1 MRSQAK
7 YGRFLRVFFLCGL
20 LLTVFGCVA
29 LTSAQQ
35 AKMDKLQ
42 SDLKAAADQV
52 KRIYDLQASVRQKY
66 KDGELDAVEAVGIL
80 TELQEEAQHAL
91 ANYEKLQ
98 QDYKDLKGEGIPW
111 YHWLWAVASTIAA
124 AFLGKEHFALKG
136 IAGLFVG
143 AVEKGPCKKVR
154 AELQEK
160 FDGKQLDADEIV
172 DLVTSGIKRR
182 VAQAQNTKANRL
194 VRKLT

>member
-7 YGRFLRVFFLCGL
+7 YGRFLRMVFLCVL

-42 SDLKAAADQV
+42 ADLKAAAGQV
-52 KRIYDLQASVRQKY
+52 KRIYDLQADVRQKY

-80 TELQEEAQHAL
+80 AELQEEARHAL

-111 YHWLWAVASTIAA
+111 YHWLWAIASTIAT

-136 IAGLFVG
+136 IAGLFIG
-143 AVEKGPCKKVR
+143 AVEKGPCKKAQV
-154 AELQEK
+154 ELQEK
-160 FDGKQLDADEIV
+160 LADTKLDAGEIAA
-172 DLVTSGIKRR
+172 LVTGGIKRR
-182 VAQAQNTKANRL
+182 VEHAQNVKANRL